1 MTMIVSLNWK
11 VSTDFGSV
19 PDRVTGPKALKPQGL
34 VVRGLTCI
42 SKGTHQSKAADY
54 GAIKQRECTRIWCRR
69 AAGAYISCTIVVP
82 VAEPG
87 KGGRRWNTFVS
98 GQLYGTLSLSHQ
110 KGVANHAR
118 SPA

>member
-42 SKGTHQSKAADY
+42 SQGTHQSKAADY

-69 AAGAYISCTIVVP
+69 AAGAYIYPAPSP
-82 VAEPG
+82 FRWRSRG
-87 KGGRRWNTFVS
+87 KGEG
-98 GQLYGTLSLSHQ
+98 GGILL
-110 KGVANHAR
+110 
-118 SPA
+118 